1 MASSNFSLR
10 LNLAVVVVVVV
21 VVVTVATTSVSGL
34 PTGPRDLSLARGNW
48 LRNYKFRLMN
58 VRDKSIAVVL
68 GPLFDFKASG
78 ISKFE

>member
-1 MASSNFSLR
+1 MASYNFSLR
-10 LNLAVVVVVVV
+10 LNLAVVIAVV

-68 GPLFDFKASG
+68 GQLFGFKACG
-78 ISKFE
+78 MFKQI

>member
-10 LNLAVVVVVVV
+10 LNLAVVVV

-48 LRNYKFRLMN
+48 PRNYKFRLMN

-68 GPLFDFKASG
+68 GTLFGFKAC
-78 ISKFE
+78 